1 VINVRVLRRWWF
13 AWNLLTLAFALHFI
27 DEALND
33 FLSIY
38 NLMAGKLRDY
48 LPSIPWPTFTFS
60 TWMTVVVTAI
70 AVLFALSIFILRGV
84 GCMRPISY
92 VYAVIMLG
100 NGLLHIAVTIYTAS
114 LMPGVLSSP
123 LLLAAAVYLLFC
135 IPRHVQPTGQI
146 L

>member
-1 VINVRVLRRWWF
+1 MVINVRMLRRWWF

-27 DEALND
+27 DEALHD

-38 NLMAGKLRDY
+38 NLEVGKLRDY
-48 LPSIPWPTFTFS
+48 LPSIPCPTLTFS
-60 TWMTVVVTAI
+60 TWMTVVVATI
-70 AVLFALSIFILRGV
+70 AVLFALSIFTLRGV

-92 VYAVIMLG
+92 VYAVVMLG
-100 NGLLHIAVTIYTAS
+100 NGLLHLAVTIYTTS

-135 IPRHVQPTGQI
+135 IPRHVQPTG
-146 L
+146 